1 MYPSIEGSSKPI
13 NSEANS
19 NWAEQ
24 PYFMCEYDHA
34 MGNSL
39 GNLQEYWDVIE
50 SSKYGIGGC
59 VWDWV
64 DQAIVSADDIKAGN
78 LTQNGFN
85 KYRTGYDWP
94 DAPHQGNFVNNGI
107 IGADRAWSAKLDELK
122 RCTSTS
128 SSLTMPATTL

>member
-1 MYPSIEGSSKPI
+1 MKQLDNRIIHYEGATNAGKNDVTELWSQMYPSIEGSSKPI
-13 NSEANS
+13 KSEANS
-19 NWAEQ
+19 NWAAQ

-94 DAPHQGNFVNNGI
+94 DAPTKAI
-107 IGADRAWSAKLDELK
+107 S
-122 RCTSTS
+122 
-128 SSLTMPATTL
+128 

>member
-78 LTQNGFN
+78 LTQM
-85 KYRTGYDWP
+85 
-94 DAPHQGNFVNNGI
+94 V
-107 IGADRAWSAKLDELK
+107 S
-122 RCTSTS
+122 TSTAQ
-128 SSLTMPATTL
+128 ATTGPTHPTKAIS